1 MRVLFWGS
9 SDFSVPSLEILFK
22 EHEIISVVTNPDS
35 ACGRGL
41 KELRQTPVKVF
52 ALAHNI
58 PVIQTCS
65 LKDEGVIESLRVL
78 NPDLSVVV
86 SYGMILPEA
95 VLSIPKR
102 HSVNLHASLLPLYR
116 GASPIQAV
124 LEHGGSVTGVTVQ
137 YMAKELDKG
146 DIIMQKEVGIAQ
158 EDDYTTLSPRLAG
171 EGALILREAVHAIED
186 GSVKRIKQ
194 DDSAATFTKLIKK
207 EDGRVSFKSHTAAE
221 IYNKRRAYA
230 VWPGVY
236 TEYRN
241 LPDGSALQG
250 PAINVALMEIK
261 LIEQCGPV
269 QKAGVILE
277 ADKKGLIVQC
287 REGCLSLLKLKP
299 WGKKEMDYPA
309 FINGYKPA
317 AGRIF

>member
-1 MRVLFWGS
+1 
-9 SDFSVPSLEILFK
+9 
-22 EHEIISVVTNPDS
+22 VTNPDS

-41 KELRQTPVKVF
+41 KELRLTPVKVF
-52 ALAHNI
+52 ALAHNL
-58 PVIQTCS
+58 PFIQTCS
-65 LKDEGVIESLRVL
+65 LKDEGVIETLKAL

-95 VLSIPKR
+95 VLSIPK
-102 HSVNLHASLLPLYR
+102 HFSINLHASLLPKYR

-124 LEHGGSVTGVTVQ
+124 LEHGESISGVTIQ

-146 DIIMQKEVGIAQ
+146 DIIMQKEVQITP
-158 EDDYTTLSPRLAG
+158 EDDYTTLSARLAG
-171 EGALILREAVHAIED
+171 EGALLLMEAVRSIEE
-186 GSVKRIKQ
+186 GSAKRIKQ

-207 EDGRVSFKSHTAAE
+207 EDGRVSFISHTAAE
-221 IYNKRRAYA
+221 ITNKKRAYA

-241 LPDGSALQG
+241 LPDGSAL
-250 PAINVALMEIK
+250 PDSAINVALMEIK
-261 LIEQCGPV
+261 QIEQYGPF
-269 QKAGVILE
+269 QRAGVILE

-299 WGKKEMDYPA
+299 WGKKEMDYLG
-309 FINGYKPA
+309 FINGYKPVE
-317 AGRIF
+317 GRIF